1 MMTAEP
7 PASRPDPVQ
16 PADAAARAQARRLLA
31 DARHGALATLDPGSG
46 HPLASRSA
54 VALDADGTPLLL
66 LSALAAHFAAL
77 EADPRCSLLVGEPGA
92 GDPLAHPRLTVI
104 GIARRLEPGGPDAA
118 RARERWLAAH
128 PKAALYVDFADF
140 AFWRLEPLRASLNGG
155 FGRAHRLGR
164 EDVLDAAGTVPDA
177 SGAARDGGDSS
188 SPCCSA
194 RNCSTRSK
202 NRS

>member
-31 DARHGALATLDPGSG
+31 DARHGALATLDPGGG

-77 EADPRCSLLVGEPGA
+77 EADPRCSLLVGEPA
-92 GDPLAHPRLTVI
+92 IRSPT
-104 GIARRLEPGGPDAA
+104 
-118 RARERWLAAH
+118 
-128 PKAALYVDFADF
+128 
-140 AFWRLEPLRASLNGG
+140 
-155 FGRAHRLGR
+155 
-164 EDVLDAAGTVPDA
+164 
-177 SGAARDGGDSS
+177 RD
-188 SPCCSA
+188 SP
-194 RNCSTRSK
+194 
-202 NRS
+202 